1 MKTFIAIFALLA
13 SISSANAS
21 SVFPADTTFRYHN
34 RTVVIKE
41 QPDEMN
47 ITVYR
52 HYEDG
57 DTIQSDK
64 IYEGIFIDDKSVERR
79 YENKFDIFVPDIFKP
94 KNRRR
99 FTKSHWA
106 GFGIGFS
113 NMPKGFQ
120 FDGEMASALNL
131 SRSLQYNL
139 NIMDSHWCLGNSGIS
154 MVTGFGIQFNS
165 MHLQNNRY
173 MEVIDYKTVISTR
186 ADELHN
192 SRLHFTYLTF
202 PLLLEVNFPIGFGET
217 IFLNAG
223 VVGKIKT
230 ASSSKIWTNENGA
243 ERKVKLPGDLNV
255 RPVTFDL
262 VVQAGVGEVGFFASY
277 SPLPVF
283 MQNKGPEANQGTI
296 GLQLYF

>member
-1 MKTFIAIFALLA
+1 
-13 SISSANAS
+13 
-21 SVFPADTTFRYHN
+21 
-34 RTVVIKE
+34 
-41 QPDEMN
+41 
-47 ITVYR
+47 
-52 HYEDG
+52 
-57 DTIQSDK
+57 
-64 IYEGIFIDDKSVERR
+64 
-79 YENKFDIFVPDIFKP
+79 
-94 KNRRR
+94 
-99 FTKSHWA
+99 
-106 GFGIGFS
+106 
-113 NMPKGFQ
+113 
-120 FDGEMASALNL
+120 
-131 SRSLQYNL
+131 
-139 NIMDSHWCLGNSGIS
+139 
-154 MVTGFGIQFNS
+154 
-165 MHLQNNRY
+165 